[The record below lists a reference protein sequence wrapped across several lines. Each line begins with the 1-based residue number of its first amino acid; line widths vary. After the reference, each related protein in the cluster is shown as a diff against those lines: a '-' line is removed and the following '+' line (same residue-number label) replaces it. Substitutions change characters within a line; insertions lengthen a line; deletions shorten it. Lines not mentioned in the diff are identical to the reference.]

1 MSAQLTRDLDRLRER
16 AANRPGDPVARAE
29 LCAAL
34 YGTADGERCL
44 VQTRELIHTALRLGS
59 NALALQ
65 ASEILWTA
73 SGDPRWAVLAAEAA
87 LLDGAVDDGRGRLE
101 AVAGQFP
108 DDPEPRTRLAALALA
123 AGDPGTALR
132 WIEPVATAHGEA
144 RAGYAHALLAA
155 GRSAEAVDFARESC
169 DALPAEAELHLVL
182 GLALLAAEHPRRAV
196 SAFSEA
202 LRLDPRR
209 PEVHYDLAVAFALD
223 GSVPAAIGVVD
234 AALIARPEDAR
245 LLALREQLL
254 AQLKHSG

>member
-1 MSAQLTRDLDRLRER
+1 MPAQLTRDLHGLRER

-34 YGTADGERCL
+34 YGTAEGERCL
-44 VQTRELIHTALRLGS
+44 AQTTELIHTALRLGS
-59 NALALQ
+59 NAVALQ
-65 ASEILWTA
+65 ASEILWRT

-87 LLDGAVDDGRGRLE
+87 LLDGATDDGRGRLE
-101 AVAGQFP
+101 AVVGQFP
-108 DDPEPRTRLAALALA
+108 DDPAPRTRLSALALA
-123 AGDPGTALR
+123 AGDAATALR

-155 GRSAEAVDFARESC
+155 GRAAEAVDFARESC
-169 DALPAEAELHLVL
+169 EALPGEAEIFLAL
-182 GLALLAAEHPRRAV
+182 GLALLATEQPGRAV
-196 SAFSEA
+196 GAFSEA

-209 PEVHYDLAVAFALD
+209 PEAHYDLAVAFALD

-245 LLALREQLL
+245 LVALREQLL
-254 AQLKHSG
+254 AQLRQAG